1 MSQPVPAIAA
11 ITKKSTTIDSSAAQ
25 RQDGGNFHLQPMIRN
40 KIMRTTYRHRTLGI
54 AFTALLASV
63 ALLTRP
69 FGIAGLA
76 QSNQLAADGARLMRG
91 AVDLHYHVDP
101 GYSDMGHLRAAR
113 TAGVRALLLKN
124 HYEASSALA
133 LLLRPEV
140 PGLELYGGFVLNRS
154 NGGLNVAGVEYMAGI
169 GGAPKPGKIVWLPA
183 GDTEKEVKESR
194 NPNRPFVA
202 VAKNGQLLPEVKEI
216 ISIIAK
222 NNLVL
227 ASGHVVPEDA
237 LLAFREAKAAGVK
250 LLIATHAADI
260 AGKMTVE
267 QMQEAAKLGAYIEFD
282 YRNTLEGGR
291 TDMIRKV
298 GPEHCFL
305 SEFWTRNQ
313 TPKEYAGAA
322 GVGAFAAEMKK
333 RGFTDRELE
342 IMFKD
347 NPARAIGLPTG

>member
-1 MSQPVPAIAA
+1 MC
-11 ITKKSTTIDSSAAQ
+11 ITCS
-25 RQDGGNFHLQPMIRN
+25 
-40 KIMRTTYRHRTLGI
+40 HRTLVI
-54 AFTALLASV
+54 SFAAMLTAFSLLG
-63 ALLTRP
+63 RP
-69 FGIAGLA
+69 FGIVGLA
-76 QSNQLAADGARLMRG
+76 QSSQQAADGARLMRG

-101 GYSDMGHLRAAR
+101 GYSDLGHLRAAR
-113 TAGVRALLLKN
+113 AAGVRALILKN
-124 HYEASSALA
+124 HYEPSSALV

-154 NGGLNVAGVEYMAGI
+154 NGGLNVAGVEYMTTI

-202 VAKNGQLLPEVKEI
+202 VSRNGQLLPEVKEI

-282 YRNTLEGGR
+282 YSNTLEGGR
-291 TDMIRKV
+291 TDMIRRV

-313 TPKEYAGAA
+313 APKEYAGAA
-322 GVGAFAAEMKK
+322 GIGAFAAEMKK

-347 NPARAIGLPTG
+347 NPAKAIGLPPATSF

>member
-1 MSQPVPAIAA
+1 MRITCDRQRLVLALAA
-11 ITKKSTTIDSSAAQ
+11 VLV
-25 RQDGGNFHLQPMIRN
+25 G
-40 KIMRTTYRHRTLGI
+40 LG
-54 AFTALLASV
+54 LLA
-63 ALLTRP
+63 RP
-69 FGIAGLA
+69 FGLDGLA
-76 QSNQLAADGARLMRG
+76 QSSQQAAAGARLMRG

-113 TAGVRALLLKN
+113 AAGVRALVLKN
-124 HYEASSALA
+124 HYEPTSALV
-133 LLLRPEV
+133 LLLRPEF

-154 NGGLNVAGVEYMAGI
+154 NGGNNVAGVEYMASI
-169 GGAPKPGKIVWLPA
+169 GGQPKPGKVVWLPA
-183 GDTEKEVKESR
+183 GDTEREVKESK
-194 NPNRPFVA
+194 NPTRPFVA
-202 VAKNGQLLPEVKEI
+202 VSRNGQLLPEVKEI
-216 ISIIAK
+216 ISIIAR

-237 LLAFREAKAAGVK
+237 LLAFREAKATGVK
-250 LLIATHAADI
+250 LLIATHAADL

-282 YRNTLEGGR
+282 YRNTLDGGR

-313 TPKEYAGAA
+313 APKEYAGAA
-322 GVGAFAAEMKK
+322 GIGAFAAEMRK

-347 NPARAIGLPTG
+347 NPAKAIGLPPSTSF

>member
-1 MSQPVPAIAA
+1 M
-11 ITKKSTTIDSSAAQ
+11 
-25 RQDGGNFHLQPMIRN
+25 RN
-40 KIMRTTYRHRTLGI
+40 TCDRHRLVI
-54 AFTALLASV
+54 AFAAVLVGFGLLA
-63 ALLTRP
+63 RP
-69 FGIAGLA
+69 SGIVGLA
-76 QSNQLAADGARLMRG
+76 QSSQQGADGTRLMRG

-113 TAGVRALLLKN
+113 ASGVRALVIKN
-124 HYEASSALA
+124 HYEPTSALV
-133 LLLRPEV
+133 LLLRPEF

-154 NGGLNVAGVEYMAGI
+154 NGGNNVAGVEYMTSISGD
-169 GGAPKPGKIVWLPA
+169 PKPGKVVWLPA

-194 NPNRPFVA
+194 NPTGPFVA
-202 VAKNGQLLPEVKEI
+202 VSRNGQLLPAVKEI
-216 ISIIAK
+216 ISIIAR

-250 LLIATHAADI
+250 LLIATHAADL

-282 YRNTLEGGR
+282 FRNTLDGGR

-313 TPKEYAGAA
+313 APKEYAGAA
-322 GVGAFAAEMKK
+322 GIGAFAAEMKK

-342 IMFKD
+342 MMFKD
-347 NPARAIGLPTG
+347 NPAKAIGLPSSTAFRK

>member
-1 MSQPVPAIAA
+1 MRIACN
-11 ITKKSTTIDSSAAQ
+11 
-25 RQDGGNFHLQPMIRN
+25 R
-40 KIMRTTYRHRTLGI
+40 RTLVAASTAVLA
-54 AFTALLASV
+54 AFGLLVEPLGTSV
-63 ALLTRP
+63 LT
-69 FGIAGLA
+69 

-101 GYSDMGHLRAAR
+101 GYSDLGHLRTAR
-113 TAGVRALLLKN
+113 AAGVRALILKN
-124 HYEASSALA
+124 HYEASSALV

-140 PGLELYGGFVLNRS
+140 PGLELFGGFVLNRS
-154 NGGLNVAGVEYMAGI
+154 NGGVNVAGVEYMASIPGT
-169 GGAPKPGKIVWLPA
+169 PKPGKIVWLPA

-202 VAKNGQLLPEVKEI
+202 VSKNGQLLPEVKEI

-305 SEFWTRNQ
+305 SEFWTKNQ
-313 TPKEYAGAA
+313 APKEYAGPA

-347 NPARAIGLPTG
+347 NPAKAIGLPAS

>member
-1 MSQPVPAIAA
+1 MNIRSRRSHVAVLAA
-11 ITKKSTTIDSSAAQ
+11 ALVGLALS
-25 RQDGGNFHLQPMIRN
+25 R
-40 KIMRTTYRHRTLGI
+40 
-54 AFTALLASV
+54 LLA
-63 ALLTRP
+63 
-69 FGIAGLA
+69 AGA
-76 QSNQLAADGARLMRG
+76 GGQSGQQAADGARLMRG

-101 GYSDMGHLRAAR
+101 AYSDLGHLRAAKA
-113 TAGVRALLLKN
+113 AGLRALVLKN
-124 HYEASSALA
+124 HYEPTAALV

-154 NGGLNVAGVEYMAGI
+154 NGGLNVAGVEYMTTVPGLS
-169 GGAPKPGKIVWLPA
+169 GQPKPGKIVWLPA
-183 GDTEKEVKESR
+183 GDTEKEVKQSR
-194 NPNRPFVA
+194 NPNRPFVS
-202 VAKNGQLLPEVKEI
+202 VSKNGQLLPEVKEI
-216 ISIIAK
+216 IAIIAK

-250 LLIATHAADI
+250 WLIATHAADLS
-260 AGKMTVE
+260 GKMTVE

-305 SEFWTRNQ
+305 SEFWTKNDP
-313 TPKEYAGAA
+313 PKEYAVAA
-322 GVGAFAAEMKK
+322 GIGAFAAEMKK

-342 IMFKD
+342 MMFKD
-347 NPARAIGLPTG
+347 NPARAIGLKPGS

>member
-1 MSQPVPAIAA
+1 M
-11 ITKKSTTIDSSAAQ
+11 
-25 RQDGGNFHLQPMIRN
+25 RIRC
-40 KIMRTTYRHRTLGI
+40 IRWTL
-54 AFTALLASV
+54 AVTFTTALVGLV
-63 ALLTRP
+63 LLPRS
-69 FGIAGLA
+69 FGTIGLA
-76 QSNQLAADGARLMRG
+76 QSSQQASDGALLMRG

-113 TAGVRALLLKN
+113 AAGVRALILKN
-124 HYEASSALA
+124 HYEPTSALV

-154 NGGLNVAGVEYMAGI
+154 NGGNNVAGVEYMATISGE
-169 GGAPKPGKIVWLPA
+169 PKPGKIVWLPA

-202 VAKNGQLLPEVKEI
+202 VSKNGQLLPEVKDI
-216 ISIIAK
+216 IALIAK

-227 ASGHVVPEDA
+227 ASGHVVPDDA
-237 LLAFREAKAAGVK
+237 LLAFREARAAGVK

-313 TPKEYAGAA
+313 APKEYAGAA
-322 GVGAFAAEMKK
+322 GIGAFAAEMKK
-333 RGFTDRELE
+333 RGFSDRELE

-347 NPARAIGLPTG
+347 NPAKAIGLR